1 MTNENDQKDAC
12 CPKFNPEGWDNQEVN
27 LRDRQFVKGKAISFL
42 YMPLNMGSMMKKMM
56 EEIKKNDA
64 EPSMDKWLMLSNDVN
79 PWKSEHFIAVSREV
93 DGMENVKLSGKFYTK
108 VFEGPY
114 KNAKD
119 RHGEMINLAKE
130 KGMEVDKVYFYY
142 TTCPKCAKKYGKNY
156 VVGYVKV
163 K

>member
-1 MTNENDQKDAC
+1 MTNENDQEDVC
-12 CPKFNPEGWDNQEVN
+12 CPKFNPEGWDNQEIN
-27 LRDRQFVKGKAISFL
+27 LQDRQFVKGKTISFF

-56 EEIKKNDA
+56 GEIKKNDA
-64 EPSMDKWLMLSNDVN
+64 EPSKDKWLMLSNDVS
-79 PWKSEHFIAVSREV
+79 PWKSEHFIAVNKEV
-93 DGMENVKLSGKFYTK
+93 DGMENVKLSGKYYTK

-119 RHGEMINLAKE
+119 WHGEMINLAKE
-130 KGMEVDKVYFYY
+130 KDVEVDKIYFYY

-156 VVGYVKV
+156 VVGFVKV